1 MYSPMEWD
9 ALMKTLDENGDG
21 VIEYKELFDA
31 IWKDKAEFSRGLG
44 AKPTVNSMTAVLPS
58 STAP

>member
-1 MYSPMEWD
+1 MEWD
-9 ALMKTLDENGDG
+9 VLMKALDENGDG

-44 AKPTVNSMTAVLPS
+44 AKPTVKFVINLIITCDSNLA
-58 STAP
+58 